1 MCDET
6 VNDSLTALK
15 LIPYWFVISKM
26 IKKLFTAL
34 CADENILYCN
44 EDSTDAVFHSKE
56 MGIVN
61 IDLNNINL
69 DDNFDEEDPDAII
82 LIRLLA

>member
-1 MCDET
+1 M
-6 VNDSLTALK
+6 
-15 LIPYWFVISKM
+15 Y
-26 IKKLFTAL
+26 
-34 CADENILYCN
+34 ADENILYCN
-44 EDSTDAVFHSKE
+44 EDSTDAVFNYNK

-69 DDNFDEEDPDAII
+69 DDNFDEEYPDTII